1 MHTHPSL
8 HNLQVASA
16 KLRGQR
22 VIGEPV
28 ASGLA
33 LDESKL
39 WDSNWTMAAQY
50 VMSPPIRSAEHR
62 EALKQVSF

>member
-1 MHTHPSL
+1 M
-8 HNLQVASA
+8 QVVAA
-16 KLRGQR
+16 RQRGAR

-33 LDESKL
+33 LEESLL
-39 WDSNWTMAAQY
+39 WNPNFTLAAQY

-62 EALKQVSF
+62 EALKQVGGAVTGGRR